1 MGAENNQRRTGSG
14 GRRRRRGL
22 TRLIIALNLIALLVL
37 ISGTFWLNLRR
48 VGMIDERILSLRT
61 QGAIIAAALAESATT
76 GPEATGVDEALA
88 ILRFA
93 NKAAA
98 VPVAKAIV
106 SAAANAEENHG
117 LSRSDLVVARMLIDE
132 GPTLRRGRAGARG
145 RYKPLL
151 KRSAHITVVLAER
164 GQA

>member
-1 MGAENNQRRTGSG
+1 MEVRAVSKYVRMSAHKVRLVADLVR
-14 GRRRRRGL
+14 GR
-22 TRLIIALNLIALLVL
+22 
-37 ISGTFWLNLRR
+37 
-48 VGMIDERILSLRT
+48 
-61 QGAIIAAALAESATT
+61 
-76 GPEATGVDEALA
+76 GVDEALA

-98 VPVAKAIV
+98 VPVAKAIL